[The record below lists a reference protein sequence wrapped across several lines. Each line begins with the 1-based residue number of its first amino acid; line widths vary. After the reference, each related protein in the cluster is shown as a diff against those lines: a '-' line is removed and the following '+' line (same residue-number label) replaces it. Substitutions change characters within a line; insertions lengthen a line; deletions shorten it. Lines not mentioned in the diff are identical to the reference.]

1 MKEKVTLVVGADSM
15 IGQAMITY
23 LTDAGELVIGTTRRP
38 EQTEKDRILLDL
50 SENLSGW
57 KPPRPVKTAYI
68 CAGVTRLDDCRRDP
82 LRSARINVT
91 GTCALAKALME
102 QGAFV
107 VFLSTNQVF
116 DGRIPHVRP
125 DHPRSPKSE
134 YGWQKAKAER
144 ILGQWPKNVATVRL
158 SKVLGPDSLFTEWSR
173 FLKADR
179 IIRPFTDMV
188 LSPVPLDTVVSALG
202 RIGDRRSGGS
212 WQISGE
218 RDVSYARAAKWG
230 ADVLESDSGLVQP
243 WSMAEAGMAM
253 EAVWQN
259 TTMNTDRM
267 REELGLE
274 PPPVKW
280 TIEQAFL
287 L

>member
-1 MKEKVTLVVGADSM
+1 M
-15 IGQAMITY
+15 IGRGLAAY
-23 LTDAGELVIGTTRRP
+23 FRREGGNVIGTSRRQ
-38 EQTEKDRILLDL
+38 ESVGGDNISL
-50 SENLSGW
+50 NLEEVISGW

-91 GTCALAKALME
+91 CTCALAKALME

-134 YGWQKAKAER
+134 YGWQKAKAEQ

-188 LSPVPLDTVVSALG
+188 LSPVPLDTVASALG
-202 RIGDRRSGGS
+202 RIGNRRSGGI

-230 ADVLESDSGLVQP
+230 AEVLESDSGLIKP
-243 WSMAEAGMAM
+243 WKTADAGVEV

-259 TTMNTDRM
+259 TTMDTERL

-274 PPPVKW
+274 PPPVKR
-280 TIEQAFL
+280 TIERAFL
-287 L
+287 I